1 MTNTVFY
8 ALIICGLTLLFFF
21 LTVYKIDYIWKYGSP
36 LLSYYVGHYV
46 FLKNIN
52 LYLFIPGIFVAL
64 ALLTGIP
71 SFLIKG
77 KYSIKKRLML
87 NSFYLILAVIV
98 SFHLSFIGSYAFSM
112 GEILVT
118 EYKLSNK
125 SLENGLVWDPKII
138 SIKLSEAVVIPGV
151 VVTDNDAD
159 TRIAT
164 QILSSGKRSE
174 YFNRIVLQTVLEY
187 YPINFRIPKASSF
200 VLFNNNLY
208 VRHFE
213 GSDFQIIGPA
223 LGKLLVN
230 NKFGTRSG
238 KDYPIIE
245 TLGQDEYKNF
255 RIHQINTRL
264 RELSALIDKLNLAI
278 EETDKELKHANGNIN
293 HYKRLAAN
301 SYAEGD
307 AAYFRCSV
315 AETCSYSYYPI
326 CGIYYCSS
334 YSVRNCTPMFSQSYC
349 SSLRDSYY
357 SNGNS
362 YTETANYWVGQYN
375 ELVAWYNEFIEY
387 RDNVVAAKS
396 SAEIAKASI
405 PYELGMFAP
414 DSNIKIAISST
425 DAGKTSE
432 YISTL
437 IHEYLHYDSHNLEDK
452 RLPRFF
458 EEGLTEYLSR
468 LAQSAGLGSD
478 TNLGY
483 PLITAFIKRVA
494 EKVPASEL
502 EEIYY
507 SKDQEKLNQSLAQ
520 YLEPEFFE
528 KNKYILEIMPYM
540 PTEMALGAV
549 NKILEKLELTKID
562 GKELDASTE
571 LNRYQ

>member
-1 MTNTVFY
+1 MLYV
-8 ALIICGLTLLFFF
+8 LIIFGLTLLFFF
-21 LTVYKIDYIWKYGSP
+21 LTLYKIDYVWKYGSP
-36 LLSYYVGHYV
+36 LLSYYVGHFV
-46 FLKNIN
+46 FLKHIN
-52 LYLFIPGIFVAL
+52 LYILIPGILAALVLLMGALSYLVKGKHSIRKKL
-64 ALLTGIP
+64 ALN
-71 SFLIKG
+71 F
-77 KYSIKKRLML
+77 
-87 NSFYLILAVIV
+87 FYLLLTAVL
-98 SFHLSFIGSYAFSM
+98 SFHLSFIGVYALSM

-118 EYKLSNK
+118 EYKLSNE
-125 SLENGLVWDPKII
+125 SLENGLVWDPEII
-138 SIKLSEAVVIPGV
+138 SIKLSEAVVIPEV
-151 VVTDNDAD
+151 VVTDNDTD

-164 QILSSGKRSE
+164 QIFSLEKRSE
-174 YFNRIVLQTVLEY
+174 YFNRSVLQVALEHY
-187 YPINFRIPKASSF
+187 SINFRIPKASSF
-200 VLFNNNLY
+200 VLFNDTLY

-213 GSDFQIIGPA
+213 GDDFQIIGPA

-238 KDYPIIE
+238 KDYPFIE
-245 TLGQDEYKNF
+245 TLKQDEYKNF
-255 RIHQINTRL
+255 RIHQINMRL

-278 EETDKELKHANGNIN
+278 EETDKELKRANGNIS

-326 CGIYYCSS
+326 CGTYYCSS

-357 SNGNS
+357 SNGND
-362 YTETANYWVGQYN
+362 YTETANYWVREYN

-387 RDNVVAAKS
+387 RDNVVAAKD

-414 DSNIKIAISST
+414 DNNIKIAISST
-425 DAGKTSE
+425 DASKASE

-468 LAQSAGLGSD
+468 LAQGAGLGSD

-562 GKELDASTE
+562 EKELDASTE